1 MVSKEQKN
9 IVVAIAAI
17 IGIVIFAL
25 ILSFGINSS
34 GEKKLEKDAEA
45 YMEKEDYKSAE
56 DIYSRLISK
65 TGKEKFKEE
74 RENVRLLNTELNYYL
89 SGMKKMENS
98 EYVSA
103 IKYFTKIDR
112 KDSLYYEKSKTEIG
126 KIEKEVIKEAEEAIS
141 DDNSYLAS
149 SVLSDYLESVGKSE
163 KVEKLLKTLKDQ
175 DIAQV
180 DDEDED
186 KEKDKDSKDK
196 KDLETE
202 ALPSN
207 TKEWVGKTVE
217 IQSGKANIRDKSSL
231 ESNVSGIAVEGDALK
246 IEKIHDDGGRVWC
259 YGTITSA
266 KTGKTQTGWISS
278 KNL

>member
-9 IVVAIAAI
+9 IVIAIAAI

-34 GEKKLEKDAEA
+34 GEKKLEREAEA

-74 RENVRLLNTELNYYL
+74 RENARLLDSELKYYL
-89 SGMKKMENS
+89 SGIKKMENS
-98 EYVSA
+98 EYISA

-112 KDSLYYEKSKTEIG
+112 KDSLYYKKSKTEIE

-149 SVLSDYLESVGKSE
+149 SVLTDYLDSVGKSE

-175 DIAQV
+175 DIAQL
-180 DDEDED
+180 DEDDD
-186 KEKDKDSKDK
+186 KDDDKDSKDK
-196 KDLETE
+196 KDLKTET
-202 ALPSN
+202 LPSN

-217 IQSGKANIRDKSSL
+217 IQSGKANIRDEASL
-231 ESNVSGIAVEGDALK
+231 ESNVSGIAIEGDAIK

>member
-9 IVVAIAAI
+9 IVIAIAAI
-17 IGIVIFAL
+17 IGIIIFAL
-25 ILSFGINSS
+25 ILSFGINTS
-34 GEKKLEKDAEA
+34 GVKKLEKDAEA

-56 DIYSRLISK
+56 GIYSRLISK
-65 TGKEKFKEE
+65 TGKEKFKEK
-74 RENVRLLNTELNYYL
+74 RENARLLNTEFNHY
-89 SGMKKMENS
+89 SNGIKKLENS
-98 EYVSA
+98 EYISA
-103 IKYFTKIDR
+103 IKYFTRIER
-112 KDSLYYEKSKTEIG
+112 KDSLYYEKSKKEVA
-126 KIEKEVIKEAEEAIS
+126 KIEKEVIKKAEEAIS

-180 DDEDED
+180 DEDGE
-186 KEKDKDSKDK
+186 EKDKDSKNK
-196 KDLETE
+196 KDLKTE

-207 TKEWVGKTVE
+207 TKDWVGKTVE
-217 IQSGKANIRDKSSL
+217 IQSGKANIRDGASL
-231 ESNVSGIAVEGDALK
+231 EGKVIGIAVEGDALK

-259 YGTITSA
+259 YGSITSA

>member
-9 IVVAIAAI
+9 IVIAIAAI
-17 IGIVIFAL
+17 IGIIIFAL
-25 ILSFGINSS
+25 ILSFGINTS
-34 GEKKLEKDAEA
+34 GVKKLEKDAEA

-56 DIYSRLISK
+56 GIYSRLISK
-65 TGKEKFKEE
+65 TGKEKFKEK
-74 RENVRLLNTELNYYL
+74 RENARLLNTEFNHY
-89 SGMKKMENS
+89 SNGMKKLENS
-98 EYVSA
+98 EYISA
-103 IKYFTKIDR
+103 IKYFTRIER
-112 KDSLYYEKSKTEIG
+112 KDSLYYEKSKKEVA
-126 KIEKEVIKEAEEAIS
+126 KIEKEVIKKAEEAIS

-180 DDEDED
+180 DEDGE
-186 KEKDKDSKDK
+186 EKDKDSKNK
-196 KDLETE
+196 KDLKTE

-207 TKEWVGKTVE
+207 TKDWVGKTVE
-217 IQSGKANIRDKSSL
+217 IQSGKANIRDGASL
-231 ESNVSGIAVEGDALK
+231 EGKVIGIAVEGDALK

-259 YGTITSA
+259 YGSITSA